1 MSRYEPYPPAPSRP
15 GARVRVAQADAAA
28 NRYRMLLTALIP
40 AAALVAAAAAML
52 VQLSGA

>member
-1 MSRYEPYPPAPSRP
+1 MSRYEPYPPSPSRR